1 MISRFFLKKTF
12 QQIRQRKREKGKEEA
27 KVAKS

>member
-1 MISRFFLKKTF
+1 MISRVFLKKTF
-12 QQIRQRKREKGKEEA
+12 QQIRQRKREKGKEKA